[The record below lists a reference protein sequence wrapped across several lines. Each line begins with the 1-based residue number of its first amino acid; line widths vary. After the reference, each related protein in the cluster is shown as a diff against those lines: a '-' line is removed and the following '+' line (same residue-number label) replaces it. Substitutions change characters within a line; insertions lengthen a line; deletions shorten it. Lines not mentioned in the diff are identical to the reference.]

1 MKRPRVKAQGA
12 GRAKDPRVVGDIIVN
27 AILSKPRMS
36 LHEAGRNHVVP
47 LGPKHRREVAS
58 MLRKAH
64 SLLSD
69 WLRDDDRNH
78 IVEAGQFVKRA
89 IVKLETT

>member
-1 MKRPRVKAQGA
+1 MKRPRVRVSRVAP
-12 GRAKDPRVVGDIIVN
+12 AKNPRIVSDIIVN
-27 AILSKPRMS
+27 SILAKPRMS